1 VTRLTT
7 AASALCLAALIAFP
21 AAAAAVPLPQ
31 TAVKAKPP
39 PVNEEYPAAAPGELA
54 WVQNS
59 RLHPHLYNAYAQLG
73 GGPRVR
79 VNAPGTQAGAGMGID
94 GHTLAYTQV
103 HGGQQSIRF
112 FNLQT
117 HARGGP
123 PTGVNT
129 ASVEDEPSISGHWL
143 LFHRFED
150 GASPGQQ
157 VLLANVSTGATRV
170 LASVVGGPGFL
181 EAGQVN
187 GNFAVFTQSRTGT
200 AFNVWLYNIA
210 QKTLTVIPNPLGKV
224 HSAAAVNS
232 FGTVYF
238 EQSGVGCGGNA
249 TVEEYP
255 VGGPLHTAGTLK
267 PGIDLFH
274 PFLFENGSV
283 NDLLFAKIHCQ
294 SGATDIYKTTFS

>member
-1 VTRLTT
+1 VIRLVT
-7 AASALCLAALIAFP
+7 AATALCLAALIVP
-21 AAAAAVPLPQ
+21 AAATAMPLPQ
-31 TAVKAKPP
+31 VAVKAKPP

-73 GGPRVR
+73 GGRRFR
-79 VNAPGTQAGAGMGID
+79 VNAPTTQAGAGMGIA

-103 HGGQQSIRF
+103 HSGQQSIRL

-117 HARGGP
+117 HAHGGP
-123 PTGVNT
+123 PAGVNT
-129 ASVEDEPSISGHWL
+129 PSIEDEPSISGQWL
-143 LFHRFED
+143 LFHRLED

-157 VLLANVSTGATRV
+157 VLLANLATGATRV
-170 LASVVGGPGFL
+170 LASVPGGRGFL

-210 QKTLTVIPNPLGKV
+210 QKTLTVIPNPLARV
-224 HSAAAVNS
+224 HTSAAVNS

-238 EQSGVGCGGNA
+238 EQSGAGCGKSA

-274 PFLFENGSV
+274 PFLFEHGSAD
-283 NDLLFAKIHCQ
+283 DLLFAKIHCQ
-294 SGATDIYKTTFS
+294 GGATDIYETTFA